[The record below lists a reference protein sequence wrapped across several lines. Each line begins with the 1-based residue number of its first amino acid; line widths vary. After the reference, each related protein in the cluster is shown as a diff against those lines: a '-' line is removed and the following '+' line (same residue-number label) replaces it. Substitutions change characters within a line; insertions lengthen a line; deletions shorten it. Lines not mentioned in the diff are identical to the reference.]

1 MPTIILMPF
10 HWASDM
16 NATFALS
23 RKLRCRGHR
32 VVYACIPDVEA
43 RIRAQGF
50 EYVPIFE
57 HVFPKGSLEEQYD
70 SEAKGKSYG
79 LNEFKIRL
87 RGMCELLRDDEI
99 SRATRDISPDL
110 LLVSSGMP
118 WVGIGA
124 QRTGL
129 PVICFSSTLISVYDT
144 LVPPFG
150 TKIVPGKTPFW
161 RLKTRFAWES
171 MFLRRRFRGW
181 SWDISVELKD
191 LARHCGFPLG
201 KIDYRVET
209 WPRLLLPE
217 LVFCPK
223 VFDFP
228 RARRPEG
235 AFFVEASIDT
245 ARKDTDLACGH
256 KLDGRPV
263 VYCSLGSV
271 ATIKYAQRAA
281 KFFQMVMDVIRQRPY
296 LQAVVAVGNYLT
308 ADDFTIPENVILVNE
323 APQIEILKRASL
335 MIYHGGI
342 GGVKESI
349 FMGVP
354 MLLIP
359 LFYDQAGNA
368 ARVVYHHLGERLE
381 LGKLTN
387 AEMGRGIDRLFE
399 DPSYSEQVKLMSKKF
414 VNTENRAPSVDVIES
429 VLAGRSVDGSL
440 FDFQMS

>member
-1 MPTIILMPF
+1 
-10 HWASDM
+10 M

-23 RKLRCRGHR
+23 RKLLARGHR
-32 VVYACIPDVEA
+32 VVYACIPDVET

-57 HVFPKGSLEEQYD
+57 RVFPRGSLDQQYD

-79 LNEFKIRL
+79 LNEFKARL

-99 SRATRDISPDL
+99 GHATRDISPDL

-129 PVICFSSTLISVYDT
+129 PVICFSSTLISVYDPI
-144 LVPPFG
+144 VPPFG
-150 TKIVPGKTPFW
+150 TNIVPGKTPLW
-161 RLKTRFAWES
+161 RLRTRFDWER
-171 MFLRRRFRGW
+171 MFARRRFRGW
-181 SWDISVELKD
+181 AWDISGELNE
-191 LARHCGFPLG
+191 LARDCDFPLD

-223 VFDFP
+223 HFDFP
-228 RARRPEG
+228 RALRPEG
-235 AFFVEASIDT
+235 AIFVEASVDT
-245 ARKDTDLACGH
+245 ARKDSGRAWSY
-256 KLDGRPV
+256 KLDDRPL

-271 ATIKYAQRAA
+271 ATIKYASRAA
-281 KFFQMVMDVIRQRPY
+281 KFFQTVMDAIGHRPS
-296 LQAVVAVGNYLT
+296 LQAVVAVGNYL
-308 ADDFTIPENVILVNE
+308 AAGDFTIPENVTLVNE
-323 APQIEILKRASL
+323 APQVDILKRASL

-368 ARVVYHHLGERLE
+368 ARVIYHHLGERLE
-381 LGKLTN
+381 LGKLTD
-387 AEMGRGIDRLFE
+387 AEMGRGIDRLLE
-399 DPSYSEQVKLMSKKF
+399 DPSYSEHVKLMAEKF
-414 VNTENRAPSVDVIES
+414 VDTENRAPSVDVIES
-429 VLAGRSVDGSL
+429 VLAGGPVVPPDL
-440 FDFQMS
+440 KDCV